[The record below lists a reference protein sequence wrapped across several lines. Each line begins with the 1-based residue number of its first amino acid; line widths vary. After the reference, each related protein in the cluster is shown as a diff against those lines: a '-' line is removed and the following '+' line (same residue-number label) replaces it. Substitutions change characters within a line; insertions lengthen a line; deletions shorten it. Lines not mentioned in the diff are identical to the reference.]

1 MAPRFE
7 VPDTEVEV
15 KLDAAPSRSRLPVT
29 VSAFDPPLSVLA
41 NWVLPVM
48 VDDPVRVTAPLK
60 VMVPDEELP
69 LD

>member
-1 MAPRFE
+1 MAPRLE

-29 VSAFDPPLSVLA
+29 VSAFDPPLSVPA

-60 VMVPDEELP
+60 VMVPADELP